1 MKSKTLRYDLYN
13 KVIDVCIGTKKE
25 LITHVKKYYKNK
37 ITPEVLNGLI
47 ELTNGDKYYGRSIG
61 VPEMIDGNSYNIIY
75 INIDNY
81 PVYKK
86 SVYSVFVH
94 EAYHTVERITK
105 KVGLSRGEDC
115 AYLAGDLMEQCLPL
129 IKEAEQRVMK
139 LNNLD
144 F

>member
-1 MKSKTLRYDLYN
+1 MRNKTLRYDLYN

-37 ITPEVLNGLI
+37 ISSEVLEGLI
-47 ELTNGDKYYGRSIG
+47 ELTSGDKYYGRSIG

-75 INIDNY
+75 INIDMY

-86 SVYSVFVH
+86 SLYSVLTH
-94 EAYHTVERITK
+94 EIYHTVERIANK
-105 KVGLSRGEDC
+105 IGLSRKEDC
-115 AYLAGDLMEQCLPL
+115 AYLAGDIMENSLPL
-129 IKEAEQRVMK
+129 IKEAERRVIK

-144 F
+144 